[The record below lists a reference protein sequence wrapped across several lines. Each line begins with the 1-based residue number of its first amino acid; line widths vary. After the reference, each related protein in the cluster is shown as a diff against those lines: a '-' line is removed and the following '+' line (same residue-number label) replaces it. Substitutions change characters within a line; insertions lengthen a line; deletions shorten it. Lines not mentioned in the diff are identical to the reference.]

1 MLDGEGDCEELVC
14 LFWVV
19 FGYGAGMGD
28 EIGTGNRTE
37 EDGIGKR
44 KETWELLNSVDRR
57 REPSLDGVGGDDGSG
72 GSEYTFQLA
81 KKKSHSHFPPLS
93 SSWNP

>member
-57 REPSLDGVGGDDGSG
+57 
-72 GSEYTFQLA
+72 
-81 KKKSHSHFPPLS
+81 
-93 SSWNP
+93 

>member
-57 REPSLDGVGGDDGSG
+57 REPSLDGVGGDDGSSRG
-72 GSEYTFQLA
+72 VVVPGTSEVALNTR
-81 KKKSHSHFPPLS
+81 S
-93 SSWNP
+93 N